1 MEACILV
8 KAAILV
14 IVLLAHAA
22 DFLIERNSHGLVL
35 GLLGGAKSQAGGEAE
50 DASCLILL
58 LGGAL
63 LIQLIFFSQDLSL
76 LIQF

>member
-14 IVLLAHAA
+14 TVLLDHAA

-35 GLLGGAKSQAGGEAE
+35 GLLGGAKSQAGGESE
-50 DASCLILL
+50 DASCLILR
-58 LGGAL
+58 LGDAL